1 MHSAFWYDCGD
12 MRTISLRASIT
23 FPIQAR
29 ILFALAALSLSAFGQ
44 PGPQPNP
51 QEEIRLKAPRVFL
64 DGRDLQWDYIRTE
77 VPFVN
82 YVRDRTDA
90 DIHVLVSRQ
99 PTGSGGTEYI
109 LAFIGL
115 GAFADLNLTLRFFSN
130 KTDVSNEI
138 REDFVRTLKQGLAPF
153 VSRTPLADKLN
164 VTYDRGGLP
173 LPQTVRDKWDF
184 WVFSLYG
191 SGRASGVKTRL
202 GGAFDGNFSASRVT
216 PDWKLRL
223 SFSGRFDASKYTIDD
238 VIYESSTEQEAFN
251 ALAVK
256 SLGPHWSAGAWL
268 TVNSASYNNI
278 LLGVVPSL
286 AVEYSFFPYVESTRR
301 QIYLQY
307 RLGVNSYRYR
317 EMTIYE
323 KTSQTLLRQSLSLN
337 LEFLQ
342 PWGNANANVR
352 FGHYLNDLALNRLDI
367 SAGVSVRLFKGL
379 SFWAGGSYAAIH
391 DQIALAMEDATLE
404 QILLM
409 RKDQATTYSFSV
421 NVGLNF
427 TFGSMYSNVVNPR
440 FE

>member
-1 MHSAFWYDCGD
+1 MIPSRF
-12 MRTISLRASIT
+12 RTKAMSPLRAG
-23 FPIQAR
+23 
-29 ILFALAALSLSAFGQ
+29 LVVVLAASALSLPVFAQ
-44 PGPQPNP
+44 PGPKPDP

-90 DIHVLVSRQ
+90 DVHVLVTRQ
-99 PTGSGGTEYI
+99 PTGSGGSEYV

-130 KTDVSNEI
+130 KTDVSNDI

-153 VSRTPLADKLN
+153 VSRTPLAGNLN

-173 LPQTVRDKWDF
+173 LPQTVRDKRDF

-202 GGAFDGNFSASRVT
+202 GGAFEGNFSASRVT
-216 PDWKLRL
+216 PEWKIRT
-223 SFSGRFDASKYTIDD
+223 SVSGRFDASKYTVDEE
-238 VIYESSTEQEAFN
+238 IYESSTEQESFN

-256 SLGPHWSAGAWL
+256 SLGSHWSAGAWL
-268 TVNSASYNNI
+268 TVSSASYNNI
-278 LLGVVPSL
+278 RLGVIPSL

-301 QIYLQY
+301 QLYLQY

-317 EMTIYE
+317 ELTIYE
-323 KTSQTLLRQSLSLN
+323 KTDETLLRQSLSLN

-342 PWGNANANVR
+342 PWGNANATIR
-352 FGHYLNDLALNRLDI
+352 FGHYMNDLALNRLDV

-391 DQIALAMEDATLE
+391 DQISLPMEGATLE

-409 RKDQATTYSFSV
+409 RKDQATTYSFSL
-421 NVGLNF
+421 NLGLNF